1 MVISFKESAGSYL
14 AERRRT
20 VRSPYCSPTEL
31 TAASGTA
38 PGMVRNLNADGLY
51 IEISGHYRID
61 EPVSLCFVF
70 RSRMH
75 SIRLMGRI
83 RHVAS
88 NGVGIEFTADQSR
101 RESGSERA
109 TRRFNPTSH
118 EKNNGG
124 GRSAT
129 VVSIDPKTAGKTK
142 STDPSAQQRFG
153 LGGDLTILPLG
164 LL

>member
-1 MVISFKESAGSYL
+1 
-14 AERRRT
+14 
-20 VRSPYCSPTEL
+20 
-31 TAASGTA
+31 
-38 PGMVRNLNADGLY
+38 MVRNLNADGLY
-51 IEISGHYRID
+51 MEINGHYRID
-61 EPVSLCFVF
+61 EPVSLYFVF

-75 SIRLMGRI
+75 AFRLLGRI

-88 NGVGIEFTADQSR
+88 NGVGIEFTADRSR
-101 RESGSERA
+101 RESESEGSV
-109 TRRFNPTSH
+109 RRFKPGAN

-129 VVSIDPKTAGKTK
+129 VVSIDPKAADAST

-153 LGGDLTILPLG
+153 LVGDLTILPPG

>member
-1 MVISFKESAGSYL
+1 MVISSKESAGSYL

-20 VRSPYCSPTEL
+20 VRSPYCSPAEL

-38 PGMVRNLNADGLY
+38 LGMVRNLNADGLY
-51 IEISGHYRID
+51 MEINGHYRID

-75 SIRLMGRI
+75 SIRLLGRI

-88 NGVGIEFTADQSR
+88 NGVGIEFTADQPR
-101 RESGSERA
+101 RESESELA

-118 EKNNGG
+118 EKKVAADPPPLFPSI
-124 GRSAT
+124 RKPLVRQRQPIRRPSSVLAWSA
-129 VVSIDPKTAGKTK
+129 I
-142 STDPSAQQRFG
+142 
-153 LGGDLTILPLG
+153 
-164 LL
+164 